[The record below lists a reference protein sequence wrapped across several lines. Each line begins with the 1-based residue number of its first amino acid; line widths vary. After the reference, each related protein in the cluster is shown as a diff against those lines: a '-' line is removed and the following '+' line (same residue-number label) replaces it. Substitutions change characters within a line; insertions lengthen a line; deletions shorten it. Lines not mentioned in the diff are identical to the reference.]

1 MFDVNNSHAVYS
13 MSNWFGSCTDLP
25 DTADFYDS
33 DGPMPSPNVANK
45 KKTTPEKKGQELGE
59 RLARKRSQD
68 FATKIQ
74 GWNKGGAGLRQ
85 QHDEVE
91 VVEDGDDASKK
102 SEDLVEV
109 IVEGSEGGEGG
120 RVLVE
125 DEEGREVKAEDGT
138 EDILLRPKTPGS
150 GSRGTYK
157 MVTSTHTSREVD
169 LERKAWVRR
178 KSKPQ
183 VEVPDEIKQATTP
196 KKRVV
201 SDGHWRK
208 DRPPPKSETTT
219 PDRETTTKPI
229 TVRRSVVNVGLKVPP
244 SVQNFI
250 EEQQA
255 PVRVRPLRS
264 NRERSRSRS
273 RERTADY
280 EDSGVKVYIKR
291 RPRSKTAN
299 EADTSGSSLTAGT
312 SSSLEKRGGSTT
324 DVTSPSQSPT
334 KECAPRSGAEPRQ
347 KVSRKS
353 LSADDE
359 EARRE
364 RRKTR
369 TPNKEDRSPRSTP
382 KLAEKPS
389 TNPAAPAVPQVHG
402 SRIDRWLAGTQDP
415 FTEDDKSELTPEPL
429 DIKPK
434 KSGRK
439 LDDERGDDHEGRPK
453 SSGRERRS
461 KPDLDMIEVTYEDQS
476 VDESSL
482 SNTPTLRRRGA
493 RHQTQSPV
501 KERIERSTPSPTA
514 ERNPQLSTIPSVDTL
529 RSRPQRPAS
538 EASDHPTVIPEGSA
552 VPHNSDGDYP
562 HYHTSLKRKL
572 TKHSDLISVLS
583 MSQQD
588 NPGLKSARSIRTRR
602 VHADSATTGDL
613 MNEVTTDELKYQR
626 ELRTLVDGVIPVLLT
641 HVLQKSDAT
650 GNKRLFSGSSP
661 AGQAVTKPVVDMGVA
676 LERLKAL
683 HRRIPMHESD
693 DLLKWA
699 DTATKAYTDYLKVWR
714 MGFHDIIVNLAPA
727 DEKESVPKPSI
738 ERPPTGDAERVDVAY
753 LLKRPLVRLK
763 HFTKTFKSIN
773 QVKPSPLADNMA
785 KRFHEL
791 VEEARQRS
799 NDERAR
805 LEDEA
810 AASIDPTRARDP
822 RSLAPLTGV
831 GVDATRSVRAR
842 DYFDMDL
849 NHSSGQQLT
858 CKIETILRDDAP
870 ERGNSSDI
878 LFCEVSNLGRW
889 LLFPP
894 MPASYVSA
902 REGDR
907 ANEIVVMVRG
917 MLAGGKE
924 WREIMTLS
932 SDDEGAIDEWL
943 DMLSSSPVPPK
954 FTRQSSF
961 KSMREPYVMSG
972 ALGGDSSSSYR
983 PPSPSEVDVPI
994 GEQAISGAQQ
1004 WDDETNSVIG
1014 DLPGPSL
1021 RRTPAKK
1028 YRERPLSPSTLSQ
1041 STLTASTIT
1050 ATTDFTANT
1059 RDTYEQVRARAN
1071 KIASRERYDDSY
1083 QHHSRSKY
1091 HDRPRP
1097 KSSYHLQ
1104 KSSYSTSTL
1113 SSFDTPKKDYSVWLP
1128 SSDREPSDDS
1138 ASEEESPDHHYAPRP
1153 RMHRRTSSVPSMEM
1167 PTVNKIRKPSPQE
1180 TPTRQSNS
1188 RRSEPN
1194 LPSQQPEPTSAPAK
1208 LHKRKTTPPKE
1219 DPKKRDD
1226 RPPPTSTHGRSTT
1239 LGMRTSLLPSFT
1251 PEFLKRHRRTS
1262 SPLKHEYAPS
1272 SDSESLSSE
1281 SDYSGAEEAESVT
1294 SEEDAVIS
1302 TVGELKDF
1310 RNPPAFSRPMSMPP
1324 PPKSDFSTGGDDSL
1338 GPSDSASQSPY
1349 RSVPQQGNQPAKT
1362 VAQIFG
1368 WSDRGLWDSMHPEEC
1383 TIIVSPGLI
1392 EAFDLA
1398 QAANAPIGGDGPQ
1411 ASPSQR
1417 GVKPLVALELT
1428 PLVPLRRG
1436 TALDI
1441 SIRSPPTTNSVLR
1454 TSANIMFRSRSPE
1467 ECERLYSLI
1476 NRARIDNPT
1485 YIALQNARGPVPTSN
1500 WAEIMDKRNA
1510 ERSSGNG
1517 APSWLKSMS
1526 RRGSTYRSSKISK
1539 TASRAATESSVGTT
1553 NSAVSALRRF
1563 NDSGKG
1569 LFNIAKSTLT
1579 SREGTRSTNSDSLS
1593 SGAATPMAIDP
1604 SMGTPA
1610 GITNAKIRLY
1620 IRESAS
1626 KWRDMG
1632 SARLTV
1638 MFPPRPDPTSPAD
1651 PKTMGVQKRILV
1663 FGKSKGETLVDATL
1677 PESCFE
1683 RVARTG
1689 IAVSVWEDG
1698 GVGSVGGVNSARARV
1713 YMLQMKSERD
1723 AVYTFGMVGKF
1734 RY

>member
-1 MFDVNNSHAVYS
+1 
-13 MSNWFGSCTDLP
+13 
-25 DTADFYDS
+25 
-33 DGPMPSPNVANK
+33 
-45 KKTTPEKKGQELGE
+45 
-59 RLARKRSQD
+59 
-68 FATKIQ
+68 
-74 GWNKGGAGLRQ
+74 
-85 QHDEVE
+85 
-91 VVEDGDDASKK
+91 
-102 SEDLVEV
+102 
-109 IVEGSEGGEGG
+109 
-120 RVLVE
+120 
-125 DEEGREVKAEDGT
+125 
-138 EDILLRPKTPGS
+138 
-150 GSRGTYK
+150 
-157 MVTSTHTSREVD
+157 
-169 LERKAWVRR
+169 
-178 KSKPQ
+178 
-183 VEVPDEIKQATTP
+183 
-196 KKRVV
+196 
-201 SDGHWRK
+201 
-208 DRPPPKSETTT
+208 
-219 PDRETTTKPI
+219 
-229 TVRRSVVNVGLKVPP
+229 
-244 SVQNFI
+244 
-250 EEQQA
+250 
-255 PVRVRPLRS
+255 
-264 NRERSRSRS
+264 
-273 RERTADY
+273 
-280 EDSGVKVYIKR
+280 
-291 RPRSKTAN
+291 
-299 EADTSGSSLTAGT
+299 
-312 SSSLEKRGGSTT
+312 
-324 DVTSPSQSPT
+324 
-334 KECAPRSGAEPRQ
+334 
-347 KVSRKS
+347 
-353 LSADDE
+353 
-359 EARRE
+359 
-364 RRKTR
+364 
-369 TPNKEDRSPRSTP
+369 
-382 KLAEKPS
+382 
-389 TNPAAPAVPQVHG
+389 
-402 SRIDRWLAGTQDP
+402 
-415 FTEDDKSELTPEPL
+415 
-429 DIKPK
+429 
-434 KSGRK
+434 
-439 LDDERGDDHEGRPK
+439 
-453 SSGRERRS
+453 
-461 KPDLDMIEVTYEDQS
+461 
-476 VDESSL
+476 
-482 SNTPTLRRRGA
+482 
-493 RHQTQSPV
+493 
-501 KERIERSTPSPTA
+501 
-514 ERNPQLSTIPSVDTL
+514 
-529 RSRPQRPAS
+529 
-538 EASDHPTVIPEGSA
+538 
-552 VPHNSDGDYP
+552 
-562 HYHTSLKRKL
+562 
-572 TKHSDLISVLS
+572 
-583 MSQQD
+583 
-588 NPGLKSARSIRTRR
+588 
-602 VHADSATTGDL
+602 

-727 DEKESVPKPSI
+727 DEKESVPKSSI
-738 ERPPTGDAERVDVAY
+738 ERPPAGDAERVDVAY

-924 WREIMTLS
+924 WKEIMTLS

-943 DMLSSSPVPPK
+943 DMLSSSPLPPK

-961 KSMREPYVMSG
+961 RSMREPYMMSG
-972 ALGGDSSSSYR
+972 ALGGDSASSYR

-994 GEQAISGAQQ
+994 GEQATSGAQQ

-1028 YRERPLSPSTLSQ
+1028 YRERPLSPSTLSP
-1041 STLTASTIT
+1041 STLTVSTVT

-1059 RDTYEQVRARAN
+1059 QDTYEQVRARAN
-1071 KIASRERYDDSY
+1071 KIASRERYDDAS
-1083 QHHSRSKY
+1083 QHHSRSRY

-1097 KSSYHLQ
+1097 RSSYHPQ

-1180 TPTRQSNS
+1180 TPTRQSNP

-1226 RPPPTSTHGRSTT
+1226 RGPPTPTHGRSTT

-1281 SDYSGAEEAESVT
+1281 SDYSGAEEVESVT
-1294 SEEDAVIS
+1294 SEEDAAIS

-1349 RSVPQQGNQPAKT
+1349 RSVPQQANQPAKT

-1467 ECERLYSLI
+1467 ECEKLYSLI

-1510 ERSSGNG
+1510 ERSNGNG

-1526 RRGSTYRSSKISK
+1526 RRGSTYRSSKRSK

-1593 SGAATPMAIDP
+1593 SGAATPMAIEP

-1638 MFPPRPDPTSPAD
+1638 MFPPRPDPTAPAD